1 MSKIGHEPR
10 VNTKFA
16 AVGAKFAAVGAEFA
30 ELQYFLE
37 LSRTGVVALRRHD
50 AKSHRTPLWGEW

>member
-37 LSRTGVVALRRHD
+37 LSRTGIVA
-50 AKSHRTPLWGEW
+50 